1 MKNKKVFCLLLSF
14 AVLLCVAV
22 PGTLAI
28 ATDATDEGTALEM
41 ANWDETNAD
50 NEEAIENENSE
61 NDILDDENSDEPTSD
76 DVIADNA
83 EAPIDGTADSAIE
96 DEILSPNGEKSLFDR
111 LMATETIDELFAI
124 VDETPEED
132 LLALTDEEN
141 AQIEAHIEAIE
152 PQPLPAVVIDE
163 EDNQPVPSEIVQG
176 TVNFSN
182 VAPLLDPVVGE
193 E

>member
-1 MKNKKVFCLLLSF
+1 MKNKKVFCLLLCI

-22 PGTLAI
+22 PGTFAI
-28 ATDATDEGTALEM
+28 AAYATDEGTAAEL
-41 ANWDETNAD
+41 ADSDVPNAD
-50 NEEAIENENSE
+50 NEEVIENENAE
-61 NDILDDENSDEPTSD
+61 NESLDEEISDEP
-76 DVIADNA
+76 IG
-83 EAPIDGTADSAIE
+83 ETADSAAE
-96 DEILSPNGEKSLFDR
+96 DETPSQEVEKSLFDR
-111 LMATETIDELFAI
+111 LMATETMDEFFAI

-152 PQPLPAVVIDE
+152 PQPLPPVVIEE

-182 VAPLLDPVVGE
+182 VAPLLDPVAGE

>member
-1 MKNKKVFCLLLSF
+1 MKNKKVFCLLLSI

-22 PGTLAI
+22 PGTFAI
-28 ATDATDEGTALEM
+28 AAYATDEGAAAEM
-41 ANWDETNAD
+41 ADSNVPNAD
-50 NEEAIENENSE
+50 NEEVIENENSE
-61 NDILDDENSDEPTSD
+61 NESLDEEISDEPIVD
-76 DVIADNA
+76 DVIADDE
-83 EAPIDGTADSAIE
+83 EAPVDETADSAAE
-96 DEILSPNGEKSLFDR
+96 DETPSQEVEKSLFDR
-111 LMATETIDELFAI
+111 LMATETMDELFAI

-152 PQPLPAVVIDE
+152 PQPLPAVVIEE

-182 VAPLLDPVVGE
+182 VAPLLDPVAGE

>member
-28 ATDATDEGTALEM
+28 AADATDEGTALEM
-41 ANWDETNAD
+41 ADLDETNAD

-76 DVIADNA
+76 DADA
-83 EAPIDGTADSAIE
+83 SIDKTADSSTE

>member
-1 MKNKKVFCLLLSF
+1 MKNKKVFCLLLSI
-14 AVLLCVAV
+14 AVLLCVSV
-22 PGTLAI
+22 PGTFAI
-28 ATDATDEGTALEM
+28 AAYATDEGAAAEM
-41 ANWDETNAD
+41 ADLDEPNAD
-50 NEEAIENENSE
+50 NEEVIENENSE
-61 NDILDDENSDEPTSD
+61 NESLDEEISDEPIGD
-76 DVIADNA
+76 DVIADD
-83 EAPIDGTADSAIE
+83 EDAPIDETADSAAE
-96 DEILSPNGEKSLFDR
+96 DETPSQEVEKSLFDR
-111 LMATETIDELFAI
+111 LMATETMDEFFAI

-152 PQPLPAVVIDE
+152 PQPLPAVVIEE

>member
-1 MKNKKVFCLLLSF
+1 MKNKKVFCLLLSI

-22 PGTLAI
+22 PGTFAI
-28 ATDATDEGTALEM
+28 AAYATDEGAAAEM
-41 ANWDETNAD
+41 ADLDEPNAD
-50 NEEAIENENSE
+50 NEEVIENENSE
-61 NDILDDENSDEPTSD
+61 NESLDEEISDEPIGD
-76 DVIADNA
+76 DVIADD
-83 EAPIDGTADSAIE
+83 EDAPIHETADSAAE
-96 DEILSPNGEKSLFDR
+96 DVTPSQEVEKSLFDR